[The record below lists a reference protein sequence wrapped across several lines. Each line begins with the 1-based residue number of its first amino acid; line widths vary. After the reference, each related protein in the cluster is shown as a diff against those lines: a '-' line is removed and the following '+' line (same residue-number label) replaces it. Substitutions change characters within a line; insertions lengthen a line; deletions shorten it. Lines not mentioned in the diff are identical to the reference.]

1 MPTTR
6 DEIPPSQIVR
16 RLRHL
21 LWAERT
27 LSGYRLT
34 YKVYPITLPR
44 PAVGVAKAPLTC
56 PYCKATMTLRVVSQ
70 IKLRLYRLCWLVGL
84 LASSLWLLIF
94 FLTYADLDVTQGPGW
109 IIPLT
114 VLSVLVGLCCLTG
127 LILEDGIR
135 LWSRR
140 HGFDFWWKS

>member
-16 RLRHL
+16 RFRHL
-21 LWAERT
+21 LRTERT
-27 LSGYRLT
+27 FSGYRLT
-34 YKVYPITLPR
+34 YKVYPITLTR
-44 PAVGVAKAPLTC
+44 PAVGVAKVPFTC
-56 PYCKATMTLRVVSQ
+56 PYCKGTMTLRVASQ

-84 LASSLWLLIF
+84 LASSIWLLIF
-94 FLTYADLDVTQGPGW
+94 FLTYADQDVTQGPGW
-109 IIPLT
+109 ITPLT
-114 VLSVLVGLCCLTG
+114 VLSIIVGFCCLIG